1 MNSPTG
7 YRITRENTDVAA
19 EVVEAGPP
27 PMPSFGGTRY
37 ALRRVD
43 PLSSDPEMLSE
54 WFARPHLVQT
64 WEQPWSA
71 TRWQE
76 DSSYRLAG
84 DYSLPCILSVD
95 GSEVGYIELYRAAR
109 DEIARIYPAHA
120 HDVGLHVATADTR
133 LLGRGVVSAWMGLL
147 PKAIYQADPACRR
160 MMIEPSASNTPMR
173 KALDRIGWTL
183 LGEFDIRPD
192 RRIALYRTERA

>member
-43 PLSSDPEMLSE
+43 PLGSDPEMLSE

-147 PKAIYQADPACRR
+147 PTAIYQADPACRR

-183 LGEFDIRPD
+183 LGEFDIRPG

>member
-7 YRITRENTDVAA
+7 YRIARENTDVVA
-19 EVVEAGPP
+19 EVMAAGPP
-27 PMPSFGGTRY
+27 PMPSFDGTRY

-43 PLSSDPEMLSE
+43 PLGTDPEMLSE
-54 WFARPHLVQT
+54 WFARPHLVET

-71 TRWQE
+71 ARWHE

-95 GSEVGYIELYRAAR
+95 GIEIGYIELYRAAR

-133 LLGRGVVSAWMGLL
+133 YLGRGVVSEWMRLL
-147 PKAIYQADPACRR
+147 PSATYHADPDCRR
-160 MMIEPSASNTPMR
+160 MMIEPAASNTPMR
-173 KALDRIGWTL
+173 KALDRIGWTF

-192 RRIALYRTERA
+192 RRIALYRTDRA

>member
-7 YRITRENTDVAA
+7 YRIARENTDVAA
-19 EVVEAGPP
+19 EVMAAGPP
-27 PMPSFGGTRY
+27 PMPSFDGTRY

-43 PLSSDPEMLSE
+43 PQGTDPEMLSE
-54 WFARPHLVQT
+54 WFARPHLVET

-71 TRWQE
+71 ARWHE

-95 GSEVGYIELYRAAR
+95 GTEIGYVELYRAAR
-109 DEIARIYPAHA
+109 DEIARIYSAHA

-133 LLGRGVVSAWMGLL
+133 YLGRGVVSEWMRLL
-147 PKAIYQADPACRR
+147 PSATYRADPDCRR
-160 MMIEPSASNTPMR
+160 MMIEPAASNTPMR
-173 KALDRIGWTL
+173 KALDRIGWTF

-192 RRIALYRTERA
+192 RRIALYRTDRA